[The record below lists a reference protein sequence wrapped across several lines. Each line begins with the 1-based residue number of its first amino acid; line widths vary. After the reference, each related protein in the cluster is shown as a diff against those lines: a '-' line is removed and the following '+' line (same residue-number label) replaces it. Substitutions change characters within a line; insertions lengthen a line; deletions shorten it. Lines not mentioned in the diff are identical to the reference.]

1 MKLSTETI
9 SILRN
14 FSQINQSIYFR
25 KGNKIRTMALM
36 ENIFAEVIVD
46 ETFESDFGIYHLNQF
61 ISALSLHDN
70 PDLDF
75 SNPSYVSLNDGKRK
89 AKYFFADSAVIKY
102 PPDKDI
108 VLPSEDF
115 CFTLETQDLEKLIKA
130 SNTYQ
135 IFDLVVVGDGK
146 EINLVV
152 KDNNNPSSNEFSVTV
167 GQTDQKFNL
176 YFRMENLRIIPGTYD
191 VVISKRLLARFK
203 NSNKPLTYYITL
215 EVNSTFDN

>member
-1 MKLSTETI
+1 MKLSPETI

-25 KGNKIRTMALM
+25 KGNKIRTMTLM
-36 ENIFAEVIVD
+36 ENIFAEATVD
-46 ETFESDFGIYHLNQF
+46 ETFESDFAIYHLNQF
-61 ISALSLHDN
+61 ISALSLHDS

-75 SNPSYVSLNDGKRK
+75 SNPSYVVFNDGKRK
-89 AKYFFADSAVIKY
+89 AKYFFTDPAVITY
-102 PPDKDI
+102 PDRN
-108 VLPSEDF
+108 VALPSEDF
-115 CFTLETQDLEKLIKA
+115 CFVLETQDLEKLVKA

-152 KDNNNPSSNEFSVTV
+152 KDKKNPSSNEFSLNV
-167 GQTDQKFNL
+167 GQTNQNFNL

-191 VVISKRLLARFK
+191 VVISKKLLARFK
-203 NSNKPLTYYITL
+203 NTNKDLTYYITL
-215 EVNSTFDN
+215 ETDSTFED